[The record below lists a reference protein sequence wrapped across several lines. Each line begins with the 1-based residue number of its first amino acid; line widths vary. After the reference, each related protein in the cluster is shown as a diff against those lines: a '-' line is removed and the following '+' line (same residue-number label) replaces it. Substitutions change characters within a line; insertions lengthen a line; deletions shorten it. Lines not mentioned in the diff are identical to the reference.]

1 MRTCLKWA
9 LPVLVL
15 TVLAYLG
22 WGFTS
27 TLNRKKQFAEQ
38 IQTLPEFTAYSI
50 DRSEI
55 SGATLA
61 NRPAVLIYFD
71 PDCDHCQREADEL
84 HKKAA
89 LLKSAHVIML
99 SSASLPALKT
109 FANTHQINGLPTV
122 RIAHIN
128 RQTAYETFGFAS
140 VPDVLIYHAN
150 GSLAKRFRGE
160 TSVEA
165 IARHL

>member
-1 MRTCLKWA
+1 MKMYMKWA

-15 TVLAYLG
+15 AVLSYLA
-22 WGFTS
+22 WGFT
-27 TLNRKKQFAEQ
+27 TKLNRQKVVVERTR
-38 IQTLPEFTAYSI
+38 TLPDFTAYSLDSSI
-50 DRSEI
+50 VSRAE
-55 SGATLA
+55 LL

-84 HKKAA
+84 RKKAT
-89 LLKSAHVIML
+89 LLAPAQVLML
-99 SSASLPALKT
+99 SSAPLSALNEFAKT
-109 FANTHQINGLPTV
+109 HRINSIANLRV
-122 RIAHIN
+122 AHID
-128 RQTAYETFGFAS
+128 RKTAYETFGFAS
-140 VPDVLIYHAN
+140 VPDVMIYRTD